1 MDALLDGNPQFIVAA
16 ISALITSNQATNIA
30 RIEEL
35 FRSQLVRPTGRAKL
49 QWNLLMTGWWL
60 IALTTVVTFSRIFA
74 GGVVSD
80 SQTHSIFINLDLGIV
95 SLMGL
100 GGLFLFMS
108 GFLAWRVPWLWGPWQ
123 RRHRTEERGEL

>member
-30 RIEEL
+30 RFEEL
-35 FRSQLVRPTGRAKL
+35 FRSQLVSSGRARL
-49 QWNLLMTGWWL
+49 QWNLMMTGWWFFGL
-60 IALTTVVTFSRIFA
+60 VTVITFFRIVA

-80 SQTHSIFINLDLGIV
+80 SQTRPIFINLDLGIV

-100 GGLFLFMS
+100 GGLFLTMS
-108 GFLAWRVPWLWGPWQ
+108 GLLAWRVPWLWGPWQ

>member
-35 FRSQLVRPTGRAKL
+35 FRSQLVSSGRARL
-49 QWNLLMTGWWL
+49 QWNLMMTGWWFFGL
-60 IALTTVVTFSRIFA
+60 VTVITFIRIVA

-100 GGLFLFMS
+100 GGLFFTTS

>member
-1 MDALLDGNPQFIVAA
+1 MVAVLDGNAQFIVAA
-16 ISALITSNQATNIA
+16 INALITSNQATNLA

-80 SQTHSIFINLDLGIV
+80 SQTRSIFINLDLGIV

-100 GGLFLFMS
+100 GYLCFAIT
-108 GFLAWRVPWLWGPWQ
+108 GFWAWRVPWLWGPWK
-123 RRHRTEERGEL
+123 RRHRSEERDEL

>member
-35 FRSQLVRPTGRAKL
+35 FRSQLVNSGRARL
-49 QWNLLMTGWWL
+49 QWNLMMTGWWFFGL
-60 IALTTVVTFSRIFA
+60 VTVITFFRIVA

-80 SQTHSIFINLDLGIV
+80 SQTHSMFINLDLGIV

-100 GGLFLFMS
+100 GGLFLTAS